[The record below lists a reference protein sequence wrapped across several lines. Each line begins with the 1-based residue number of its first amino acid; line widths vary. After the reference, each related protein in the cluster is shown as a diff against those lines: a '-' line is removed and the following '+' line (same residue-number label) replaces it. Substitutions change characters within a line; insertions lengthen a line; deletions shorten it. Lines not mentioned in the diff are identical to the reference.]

1 VLLKSTAGVTLSN
14 PNITVH
20 VVVTSVPV
28 DVTVNP
34 HQHIEQ
40 LIREALRK
48 AEQGASDIAG
58 WELKTVGGDLLAPGE
73 RISDRVSNGDKLF
86 LNKNAGGGGACR

>member
-1 VLLKSTAGVTLSN
+1 LSN
-14 PNITVH
+14 PKITVS

-34 HQHIEQ
+34 HQRIEQ
-40 LIREALRK
+40 LIRDALRK
-48 AEQGASDIAG
+48 AQQGGGDIAG
-58 WELKTVGGDLLAPGE
+58 WELKTVGGDRLPPDQ
-73 RISDRVSNGDKLF
+73 RISEHVADGDKLY

>member
-1 VLLKSTAGVTLSN
+1 MSN

-28 DVTVNP
+28 EVTVNP
-34 HQHIEQ
+34 HEHIEQ

-48 AEQGASDIAG
+48 AQQGGPDILG
-58 WELKTVGGDLLAPGE
+58 WELKTVGGDLLDPNQ
-73 RISDRVSNGDKLF
+73 RISDHVVNGAKLY
-86 LNKNAGGGGACR
+86 LNKNAGGGGACH

>member
-1 VLLKSTAGVTLSN
+1 LSN
-14 PNITVH
+14 PNITVN

-34 HQHIEQ
+34 HQSIAQ

-48 AEQGASDIAG
+48 AQQGDGDIAG
-58 WELKTVGGDLLAPGE
+58 WELKTVGGNPLAPE
-73 RISDRVSNGDKLF
+73 QRISEHVADGDKLY